1 MMFRGDRM
9 KTLIRRVLMRRAY
22 NAGHYAQ
29 ARHHADRLLSDETQ
43 RDLARSIVLRSFWNQ
58 QAYRSLVETGQHWT
72 DEASV
77 RLVAMAAERLS
88 GSVHGPMADLR
99 RQERWAERLTEQPQ
113 PNAVMEWNPE
123 CMRDNF
129 LQEDSRVWFRFQEG
143 HVFWDMPEGYDLSAA
158 HPSLLELVAELLVAP
173 WEPTAKAPFSSSRSR
188 GTRPALAFSGGVDST
203 AAAMV
208 MPENTLLGYHRRSFS
223 SMLDHR
229 NADRLMAHLLEHEER
244 EVVQVTSNQE
254 LIRAHHGK
262 MVGFSSD
269 LACAAHLILLADH
282 HDLGAIGFGMPIDNT
297 YLVKG
302 AKFRPFA
309 TSKYFTYWTRRF
321 ENAGLDLLLP
331 VSSITEGGA
340 LEIVRQSP
348 WIDHINSCMRGDG
361 VSGCGQCWKCFHKNG
376 PLGRP
381 FDIKAPGIQH
391 FLNRRPMPTATHAL
405 WALQS
410 MGFEDEVPDLL
421 PFLEQDLA
429 WWTGVYPPGF
439 DLLPEPWRGPI
450 EARVR
455 GLLPLMPEPYALHD
469 IDLFPDE

>member
-1 MMFRGDRM
+1 MLWGDRVRA
-9 KTLIRRVLMRRAY
+9 LVRRVLMRRAY
-22 NAGHYAQ
+22 NAGHYEQ
-29 ARHHADRLLSDETQ
+29 ARHHANRLLDVQ
-43 RDLARSIVLRSFWNQ
+43 KQQNLARSIVLRSYWNQ
-58 QAYRSLVETGQHWT
+58 QAYGLLVATGQHWA

-77 RLVAMAAERLS
+77 RLVAKASERLDTL
-88 GSVHGPMADLR
+88 GRDPTHLRR
-99 RQERWAERLTEQPQ
+99 RQERWAEKIAEQPR
-113 PNAVMEWNPE
+113 PNAAMTWDGA

-129 LQEDSRVWFRFQEG
+129 LQEGSRVWFRFRQG

-158 HPSLLELVAELLVAP
+158 HPSLLELVAELLVVP
-173 WEPTAKAPFSSSRSR
+173 WEPQTRAPFSSHRSP

-203 AAAMV
+203 AAALV

-229 NADRLMAHLLEHEER
+229 NADRLLSHLVDHEER
-244 EVVQVTSNQE
+244 EVVQVTSNHE

-282 HDLGAIGFGMPIDNT
+282 DDLGAIGFGMPIDNT
-297 YLVKG
+297 YLAKG

-309 TSKYFTYWTRRF
+309 SSTYFTYWTERF
-321 ENAGLDLLLP
+321 ANAGLDLLLP
-331 VSSITEGGA
+331 VSSLTEGGA
-340 LEIVRQSP
+340 LNIVKQSP
-348 WIDHINSCMRGDG
+348 WLEHINSCMRGDG
-361 VSGCGQCWKCFHKNG
+361 TAGCGQCWKCFHKNG

-381 FDIKAPGIQH
+381 FDIHASGIQH
-391 FLNRRPMPTATHAL
+391 FLCQRPMPTATHAL

-410 MGFEDEVPDLL
+410 MGLEEEVPELL
-421 PFLEQDLA
+421 PLLKQDLG

-439 DLLPEPWRGPI
+439 DLLPERWRAPI

-455 GLLPLMPEPYALHD
+455 ALLPLMPEPYALHD